1 VPRTG
6 KKVPKFGSSFHSQS
20 SSMTCD
26 IDNPPD
32 GICQTNKI
40 LIGVELE
47 TLLGPEARF
56 DHDDTKICLAQAVG
70 TLVYA

>member
-1 VPRTG
+1 
-6 KKVPKFGSSFHSQS
+6 
-20 SSMTCD
+20 MTCD

-40 LIGVELE
+40 LIAVELE

-56 DHDDTKICLAQAVG
+56 DQYDTKICLAQAVG
-70 TLVYA
+70 TLVYS